1 MSFFN
6 RYFFVGLAAGVGLT
20 VALILVAGLLL
31 MLQVRHQ
38 MDDLSDRG
46 GGLSPPPF
54 PQQESLTDVEWKLQ
68 SLDGEETSLSAF
80 EGKVLFVNLWATW
93 CGPCVV
99 EMPSIQRLYEQFP
112 QEDMAF
118 LLVSDEPPDV
128 VEEVRPGEGLGT
140 TLVRLGRRKTLR
152 LREPGDPGDL
162 HTRPDGP
169 DRVPPRG
176 ERPLGRRIVR
186 PLLER
191 TAGEGGH
198 GRRQHM
204 SGERQGPRV
213 LVTDYAWP
221 TLDPEKEILGRIGAS
236 LMVASTGEEDEL
248 VEMAPRK
255 PTPS

>member
-20 VALILVAGLLL
+20 VALILVAGLLIT
-31 MLQVRHQ
+31 LQVRQQ
-38 MDDLSDRG
+38 MDDLGDLG
-46 GGLSPPPF
+46 GGLPPPPF

-99 EMPSIQRLYEQFP
+99 EMPGIQRLYEQFP

-128 VEEVRPGEGLGT
+128 VETFVQEKGWELPLYVS
-140 TLVRLGRRKTLR
+140 
-152 LREPGDPGDL
+152 DD
-162 HTRPDGP
+162 
-169 DRVPPRG
+169 
-176 ERPLGRRIVR
+176 ERPSAFESRGIPATFILDRMGRIVFR
-186 PLLER
+186 HVGSARWDDESSVRFLNELLEK
-191 TAGEGGH
+191 GVH

-248 VEMAPRK
+248 VEMAPK